1 MSQTASRSAIFLEEM
16 GIGAHWSLRHRPAA
30 LAPVDAADVAHEP
43 IAGAEPEQPVYA
55 QAAAERLAAGQPVR
69 ERPAT
74 EQLDS
79 TQPASEQPVHTQ
91 PANEQPV
98 REQPAPAPNPARAPM
113 QVPPPASAPRAVPA
127 ADAAPAARPAPRTD
141 MSEDDSTAWFDE
153 APVPARAAPVS
164 DEAIAAMD
172 WAQLRTAVAT
182 CTRCQ
187 LCATRRNAVN
197 GRGAT
202 DASWIALAAGPSRLD
217 EKDNQPI
224 AGEAG
229 QLFDNM
235 LKAIALKPDADVYVT
250 NLVKCRPAN
259 EDGGDRPPTI
269 DELTACRPYLHR
281 ELELTGA
288 AMVMT
293 FGQHAAKGLMMGPAA
308 RGKVMRYGAA
318 ELPVVA
324 TYHPDDL
331 LRRPEDKA
339 KAWGDLCLAKA
350 ARD

>member
-16 GIGAHWSLRHRPAA
+16 GVGAHWSLRNRPAA
-30 LAPVDAADVAHEP
+30 PAPVDV
-43 IAGAEPEQPVYA
+43 AEPAYEPSVDAEAEQSAFTKAVMQAVMEPSVVEPPVRAQPV
-55 QAAAERLAAGQPVR
+55 
-69 ERPAT
+69 
-74 EQLDS
+74 
-79 TQPASEQPVHTQ
+79 
-91 PANEQPV
+91 NEQPV
-98 REQPAPAPNPARAPM
+98 REQTAPVAARAPM
-113 QVPPPASAPRAVPA
+113 PEAVPA
-127 ADAAPAARPAPRTD
+127 STPRAAPVAAVEPVAAVQPAPRSD
-141 MSEDDSTAWFDE
+141 LSGDDSTAWFDE

-172 WAQLRTAVAT
+172 WAQLRTAVST

-202 DASWIALAAGPSRLD
+202 DASWIALSAGPSRLD
-217 EKDNQPI
+217 EKDNQPV

-229 QLFDNM
+229 QLLDNM

-250 NLVKCRPAN
+250 NLVKCRPAA
-259 EDGGDRPPTI
+259 EDGTERPPTI

-281 ELELTGA
+281 ELQLTGA
-288 AMVMT
+288 SMAMT

-308 RGKVMRYGAA
+308 RGKVMRYGDAG
-318 ELPVVA
+318 LPVVA

>member
-1 MSQTASRSAIFLEEM
+1 MSQTAARSAIFLEEM
-16 GIGAHWSLRHRPAA
+16 GVGAHWSLRNRP
-30 LAPVDAADVAHEP
+30 VAFVSDDG
-43 IAGAEPEQPVYA
+43 AGAVPEPLAEAEQSAYAPPAIERPVPEQPVRA
-55 QAAAERLAAGQPVR
+55 
-69 ERPAT
+69 
-74 EQLDS
+74 
-79 TQPASEQPVHTQ
+79 QPAF
-91 PANEQPV
+91 EQPV
-98 REQPAPAPNPARAPM
+98 REQPAPMPAPM
-113 QVPPPASAPRAVPA
+113 PAPPPQVSAPRAAPVGA
-127 ADAAPAARPAPRTD
+127 ADVAPVAPSAPRAD
-141 MSEDDSTAWFDE
+141 VAGDDSTAWFDE

-182 CTRCQ
+182 CTRCT
-187 LCATRRNAVN
+187 LCDTRRNAVN

-217 EKDNQPI
+217 EKDNRPV

-229 QLFDNM
+229 QLLDNM
-235 LKAIALKPDADVYVT
+235 LKAIALKPDTDVYVT
-250 NLVKCRPAN
+250 NLVKCRPAA
-259 EDGGDRPPTI
+259 EDGADRPPTI
-269 DELTACRPYLHR
+269 DELTACRPYLQR
-281 ELELTGA
+281 ELALTGA
-288 AMVMT
+288 SMAMT

-318 ELPVVA
+318 GLPVVA

>member
-1 MSQTASRSAIFLEEM
+1 MSQTATRSAIFLEEM
-16 GIGAHWSLRHRPAA
+16 GVGAHWSLRHRPAA
-30 LAPVDAADVAHEP
+30 QALDEGGEAAPEPVADA
-43 IAGAEPEQPVYA
+43 
-55 QAAAERLAAGQPVR
+55 
-69 ERPAT
+69 ERPAPA
-74 EQLDS
+74 
-79 TQPASEQPVHTQ
+79 QPAVERPAAEPPVRAQPVVEQQ
-91 PANEQPV
+91 PRTPMPEAAPPV
-98 REQPAPAPNPARAPM
+98 
-113 QVPPPASAPRAVPA
+113 VPPRAATELPAAPRAASEVPSAPRADS
-127 ADAAPAARPAPRTD
+127 AD
-141 MSEDDSTAWFDE
+141 DDSTAWFDE

-172 WAQLRTAVAT
+172 WAQLRTAVAS
-182 CTRCQ
+182 CTRCD

-197 GRGAT
+197 GRGPT
-202 DASWIALAAGPSRLD
+202 EASWIALAAGPSRLD
-217 EKDNQPI
+217 EKDQRAV

-229 QLFDNM
+229 QLLDNM

-250 NLVKCRPAN
+250 NLVKCRPSG
-259 EDGGDRPPTI
+259 EDGADRAPTV

-288 AMVMT
+288 AMAMT
-293 FGQHAAKGLMMGPAA
+293 FGQHAARGLMMGPAA

>member
-1 MSQTASRSAIFLEEM
+1 MSQAVSRSAIFLEEM
-16 GIGAHWSLRHRPAA
+16 GIGAHWSLRNRPTA
-30 LAPVDAADVAHEP
+30 LAPADAAVDAYEPSAD
-43 IAGAEPEQPVYA
+43 AEAEQSAFTQAVMRAVMESPAVEQPVRA
-55 QAAAERLAAGQPVR
+55 QPVN
-69 ERPAT
+69 
-74 EQLDS
+74 
-79 TQPASEQPVHTQ
+79 EQPVH
-91 PANEQPV
+91 
-98 REQPAPAPNPARAPM
+98 EQPASVDVRASMPEA
-113 QVPPPASAPRAVPA
+113 PPASAPRVVPVAAPSAPHTDPA
-127 ADAAPAARPAPRTD
+127 A
-141 MSEDDSTAWFDE
+141 DDSTAWFDE

-172 WAQLRTAVAT
+172 WTQLRTAVAT

-187 LCATRRNAVN
+187 LCNTRRNAVN

-217 EKDNQPI
+217 EKDNQPV

-229 QLFDNM
+229 QLLDNM

-250 NLVKCRPAN
+250 NLVKCRPAA
-259 EDGGDRPPTI
+259 EDGADRPPTI

-281 ELELTGA
+281 ELQLTGA
-288 AMVMT
+288 SMAMT

-308 RGKVMRYGAA
+308 RGKVMRYGDA

>member
-1 MSQTASRSAIFLEEM
+1 MSQTAARSAIFLEEM
-16 GIGAHWSLRHRPAA
+16 GVGAHWSLRNRPAA
-30 LAPVDAADVAHEP
+30 FAPDDADGAAPEP
-43 IAGAEPEQPVYA
+43 MAEAEQPAYA
-55 QAAAERLAAGQPVR
+55 PPAI
-69 ERPAT
+69 ERPVLA
-74 EQLDS
+74 
-79 TQPASEQPVHTQ
+79 QPAFEQPI
-91 PANEQPV
+91 
-98 REQPAPAPNPARAPM
+98 REQPAPMPASRPEAPP
-113 QVPPPASAPRAVPA
+113 VSAPRA
-127 ADAAPAARPAPRTD
+127 APVTAVDVAPVAPSAPRAD
-141 MSEDDSTAWFDE
+141 MAGDDSTAWFDE

-182 CTRCQ
+182 CTRCT
-187 LCATRRNAVN
+187 LCDTRRNAVN

-217 EKDNQPI
+217 EKDNQPV

-229 QLFDNM
+229 QLLDNM

-250 NLVKCRPAN
+250 NLVKCRPAG

-281 ELELTGA
+281 ELQLTGA
-288 AMVMT
+288 SMAMT

>member
-1 MSQTASRSAIFLEEM
+1 MSQTATRSAIFLEEM
-16 GIGAHWSLRHRPAA
+16 GIGAHWSLRNRPAA
-30 LAPVDAADVAHEP
+30 PASVDAAEP
-43 IAGAEPEQPVYA
+43 ADERLGEAEAEQSAFTRAVMQAVMEPPVVEQPVRA
-55 QAAAERLAAGQPVR
+55 HPV
-69 ERPAT
+69 
-74 EQLDS
+74 D
-79 TQPASEQPVHTQ
+79 
-91 PANEQPV
+91 EQPV
-98 REQPAPAPNPARAPM
+98 REQPAPAAARPPM
-113 QVPPPASAPRAVPA
+113 PEAPPASAPRAVPVTA
-127 ADAAPAARPAPRTD
+127 VDDAPMAPSAPRTD
-141 MSEDDSTAWFDE
+141 MAGDDSTAWFDE

-172 WAQLRTAVAT
+172 WAQLRTAVST

-202 DASWIALAAGPSRLD
+202 DASWIALSAGPSRLD
-217 EKDNQPI
+217 EKDNQPV

-229 QLFDNM
+229 QLLDNM

-250 NLVKCRPAN
+250 NLVKCRPAA
-259 EDGGDRPPTI
+259 EDGADRPPTI

-281 ELELTGA
+281 ELQLTGA
-288 AMVMT
+288 SMAMT

>member
-1 MSQTASRSAIFLEEM
+1 MSQTATRSAIFLEEM
-16 GIGAHWSLRHRPAA
+16 GVGAHWSLRNRPAA
-30 LAPVDAADVAHEP
+30 PTSVDAAEQADERLAE
-43 IAGAEPEQPVYA
+43 AEPEQA
-55 QAAAERLAAGQPVR
+55 AFTQAVMRAVMEPPAVEQPVR
-69 ERPAT
+69 A
-74 EQLDS
+74 
-79 TQPASEQPVHTQ
+79 QPV
-91 PANEQPV
+91 NEQPL
-98 REQPAPAPNPARAPM
+98 REQPAPAARAPM
-113 QVPPPASAPRAVPA
+113 SETPPASAPRAAPITAV
-127 ADAAPAARPAPRTD
+127 DAAPAAPSAD
-141 MSEDDSTAWFDE
+141 MDDSTAWFDE

-172 WAQLRTAVAT
+172 WAQLRIAVAT

-187 LCATRRNAVN
+187 LCNTRRNAVN

-217 EKDNQPI
+217 EKDNQPV

-229 QLFDNM
+229 QLLDNM

-250 NLVKCRPAN
+250 NLVKCRPAA
-259 EDGGDRPPTI
+259 EDGADRPPTI

-281 ELELTGA
+281 ELQLTGA
-288 AMVMT
+288 SMAMT

>member
-1 MSQTASRSAIFLEEM
+1 MSQTATRSAIFLEEM
-16 GIGAHWSLRHRPAA
+16 GVGAHWSLRNRPAA
-30 LAPVDAADVAHEP
+30 PAPVDAAVQADQP
-43 IAGAEPEQPVYA
+43 SMDAEAEQAAFTHAVMQAVMERPVVEQPVRA
-55 QAAAERLAAGQPVR
+55 QPV
-69 ERPAT
+69 
-74 EQLDS
+74 
-79 TQPASEQPVHTQ
+79 SEQPAREQ
-91 PANEQPV
+91 PA
-98 REQPAPAPNPARAPM
+98 REQPAPAAARAPM
-113 QVPPPASAPRAVPA
+113 PEAPPPASAPHAAPVTAV
-127 ADAAPAARPAPRTD
+127 DAAPAAPSAPRSD
-141 MSEDDSTAWFDE
+141 PAGDDSTAWFDE
-153 APVPARAAPVS
+153 APVPTRAAPVS

-187 LCATRRNAVN
+187 LCTTRRNAVN

-217 EKDNQPI
+217 EKDNQPV

-229 QLFDNM
+229 QLLDNM
-235 LKAIALKPDADVYVT
+235 LKAIALKPSADVYVT
-250 NLVKCRPAN
+250 NLVKCRPAA
-259 EDGGDRPPTI
+259 EDGTDRPPTI

-281 ELELTGA
+281 ELQLTGA
-288 AMVMT
+288 SMAMT

>member
-1 MSQTASRSAIFLEEM
+1 MSQTAARSAIFLEEM
-16 GIGAHWSLRHRPAA
+16 GVGAHWSLRNRPTAP
-30 LAPVDAADVAHEP
+30 APVDAAEAADEP
-43 IAGAEPEQPVYA
+43 SVDAEAEQSAFTRAVMQAVMEPPVVEQPVRA
-55 QAAAERLAAGQPVR
+55 QPV
-69 ERPAT
+69 
-74 EQLDS
+74 
-79 TQPASEQPVHTQ
+79 
-91 PANEQPV
+91 NEQPV
-98 REQPAPAPNPARAPM
+98 RVQPVHEQPAPVPARAPM
-113 QVPPPASAPRAVPA
+113 SEASPASAPRAAPV
-127 ADAAPAARPAPRTD
+127 AAPSAQRDD
-141 MSEDDSTAWFDE
+141 MSSDDSTAWFDE
-153 APVPARAAPVS
+153 APVPTRAAPVS

-217 EKDNQPI
+217 EKDNQPV

-229 QLFDNM
+229 QLLDNM
-235 LKAIALKPDADVYVT
+235 LKAIALKPDTDVYVT
-250 NLVKCRPAN
+250 NLVKCRPAA
-259 EDGGDRPPTI
+259 EDGADRPPTI

-281 ELELTGA
+281 ELQLTGA
-288 AMVMT
+288 SMAMT

>member
-1 MSQTASRSAIFLEEM
+1 MSQAATRSAVFLEEM
-16 GIGAHWSLRHRPAA
+16 GIGAHWSLRNRPAA
-30 LAPVDAADVAHEP
+30 PAPVDAAVQADKP
-43 IAGAEPEQPVYA
+43 SMDAEAEQAAFTHAVMQAVMERPVVEQPVRA
-55 QAAAERLAAGQPVR
+55 RPV
-69 ERPAT
+69 
-74 EQLDS
+74 D
-79 TQPASEQPVHTQ
+79 EQPV
-91 PANEQPV
+91 PERPV
-98 REQPAPAPNPARAPM
+98 REQPAPVAARASMPEAA
-113 QVPPPASAPRAVPA
+113 PPVNAPRAAPVTTV
-127 ADAAPAARPAPRTD
+127 DAAPAAPSAPRAD
-141 MSEDDSTAWFDE
+141 MAADDSTAWFDE
-153 APVPARAAPVS
+153 APVPTRAAPVS

-187 LCATRRNAVN
+187 LCTTRRNAVN

-217 EKDNQPI
+217 EKDNQPV

-229 QLFDNM
+229 QLLDNM

-250 NLVKCRPAN
+250 NLVKCRPAA
-259 EDGGDRPPTI
+259 EDGTDRPPTI

-281 ELELTGA
+281 ELQLTGA
-288 AMVMT
+288 SMAMT

>member
-1 MSQTASRSAIFLEEM
+1 MSQTATRSAIFLEEM
-16 GIGAHWSLRHRPAA
+16 GVGAHWSLRNRPAA
-30 LAPVDAADVAHEP
+30 PAPVDV
-43 IAGAEPEQPVYA
+43 AEPAYEPLVDAEAEQSAFTKAVMQAVMEPPVVEQPVRA
-55 QAAAERLAAGQPVR
+55 QPV
-69 ERPAT
+69 
-74 EQLDS
+74 
-79 TQPASEQPVHTQ
+79 
-91 PANEQPV
+91 NEQPV
-98 REQPAPAPNPARAPM
+98 REQPAPVAARAPM
-113 QVPPPASAPRAVPA
+113 PEAVPASAQRAVPVA
-127 ADAAPAARPAPRTD
+127 AVEPVAAVQPAPRSD
-141 MSEDDSTAWFDE
+141 MSGDDSTAWFDE

-172 WAQLRTAVAT
+172 WALLRTAVST

-197 GRGAT
+197 GRGAA
-202 DASWIALAAGPSRLD
+202 DASWIALSAGPSRLD
-217 EKDNQPI
+217 EKDNQPV

-229 QLFDNM
+229 QLLDNM

-250 NLVKCRPAN
+250 NLVKCRPAA
-259 EDGGDRPPTI
+259 EDGTDRPPTI

-281 ELELTGA
+281 ELQLTGA
-288 AMVMT
+288 SMVMT

-308 RGKVMRYGAA
+308 RGKVMRYGDAG
-318 ELPVVA
+318 LPVVA

>member
-1 MSQTASRSAIFLEEM
+1 MSQTATRSAIFLEEM
-16 GIGAHWSLRHRPAA
+16 GVGAHWSLRNRPAA
-30 LAPVDAADVAHEP
+30 PAAVDAAEP
-43 IAGAEPEQPVYA
+43 AYEASVDAEAEQSAFTRAVMQAVMEPPV
-55 QAAAERLAAGQPVR
+55 V
-69 ERPAT
+69 
-74 EQLDS
+74 
-79 TQPASEQPVHTQ
+79 
-91 PANEQPV
+91 EQPV
-98 REQPAPAPNPARAPM
+98 RAQPVNEQPIREQPAREQPVPAAARVPMPEAP
-113 QVPPPASAPRAVPA
+113 QASAPRAAPVTA
-127 ADAAPAARPAPRTD
+127 IDAAPAASSAD
-141 MSEDDSTAWFDE
+141 MDDSTAWFDE

-187 LCATRRNAVN
+187 LCNTRRNAVN

-217 EKDNQPI
+217 EKDNQPV

-229 QLFDNM
+229 QLLDNM

-250 NLVKCRPAN
+250 NLVKCRPAA
-259 EDGGDRPPTI
+259 EDGTDRPPTI

-281 ELELTGA
+281 ELQLTGA
-288 AMVMT
+288 SMAMT
-293 FGQHAAKGLMMGPAA
+293 FGQHAAQGLMMGPAA

>member
-16 GIGAHWSLRHRPAA
+16 GVGAHWSLRNRPAA
-30 LAPVDAADVAHEP
+30 SAPVDVVEPADERL
-43 IAGAEPEQPVYA
+43 AEADAEQSAFTQAVMRAVMERPVVEQPVRA
-55 QAAAERLAAGQPVR
+55 QPVN
-69 ERPAT
+69 
-74 EQLDS
+74 
-79 TQPASEQPVHTQ
+79 EQPVH
-91 PANEQPV
+91 
-98 REQPAPAPNPARAPM
+98 EQPAAVAARAPM
-113 QVPPPASAPRAVPA
+113 PEAPPASAPRVAPV
-127 ADAAPAARPAPRTD
+127 AAPSAPRAD
-141 MSEDDSTAWFDE
+141 MAADDSTAWFDE

-172 WAQLRTAVAT
+172 WAQLRSAVAT

-217 EKDNQPI
+217 EKDNQPV

-229 QLFDNM
+229 QLLDNM

-250 NLVKCRPAN
+250 NLVKCRPAAG
-259 EDGGDRPPTI
+259 DGADRPPTV

-281 ELELTGA
+281 ELQLTGA
-288 AMVMT
+288 SMAMT

-308 RGKVMRYGAA
+308 RGKVMRYGDAG
-318 ELPVVA
+318 LPVVA

>member
-1 MSQTASRSAIFLEEM
+1 ME
-16 GIGAHWSLRHRPAA
+16 P
-30 LAPVDAADVAHEP
+30 PVV
-43 IAGAEPEQPVYA
+43 
-55 QAAAERLAAGQPVR
+55 
-69 ERPAT
+69 
-74 EQLDS
+74 
-79 TQPASEQPVHTQ
+79 
-91 PANEQPV
+91 EQPV
-98 REQPAPAPNPARAPM
+98 RAQPVNEQPIREQPAREQPVPAAARVPMPEAP
-113 QVPPPASAPRAVPA
+113 QASAPRAAPVTA
-127 ADAAPAARPAPRTD
+127 IDAAPAASSAD
-141 MSEDDSTAWFDE
+141 MDDSTAWFDE

-187 LCATRRNAVN
+187 LCTTRRNAVN

-217 EKDNQPI
+217 EKDNQPV

-229 QLFDNM
+229 QLLDNM

-250 NLVKCRPAN
+250 NLVKCRPAA
-259 EDGGDRPPTI
+259 EDGTDRPPTI

-281 ELELTGA
+281 ELQLTGA
-288 AMVMT
+288 SMAMT

>member
-1 MSQTASRSAIFLEEM
+1 MSQTAARSAIFLEEM
-16 GIGAHWSLRHRPAA
+16 GVGAHWSLRNRPAA
-30 LAPVDAADVAHEP
+30 SAPVDAVEPADERL
-43 IAGAEPEQPVYA
+43 AEADAEQSAFTQAVMRAVMERPVVEQPVRA
-55 QAAAERLAAGQPVR
+55 QPVN
-69 ERPAT
+69 
-74 EQLDS
+74 
-79 TQPASEQPVHTQ
+79 EQPVH
-91 PANEQPV
+91 
-98 REQPAPAPNPARAPM
+98 EQPAAVAARAPM
-113 QVPPPASAPRAVPA
+113 PEAPPASAPRV
-127 ADAAPAARPAPRTD
+127 APVTAPSAPRAD
-141 MSEDDSTAWFDE
+141 MAADDSTAWFDE

-172 WAQLRTAVAT
+172 WAQLRSAVAT

-217 EKDNQPI
+217 EKDNQPV

-229 QLFDNM
+229 QLLDNM

-250 NLVKCRPAN
+250 NLVKCRPAAG
-259 EDGGDRPPTI
+259 DGADRPPTV

-281 ELELTGA
+281 ELQLTGA
-288 AMVMT
+288 SMAMT

-308 RGKVMRYGAA
+308 RGKVMRYGDAG
-318 ELPVVA
+318 LPVVA

>member
-1 MSQTASRSAIFLEEM
+1 MSQTAARSAIFLEEM
-16 GIGAHWSLRHRPAA
+16 GVGAHWSLRNRPAA
-30 LAPVDAADVAHEP
+30 SAPVDVVEPADERL
-43 IAGAEPEQPVYA
+43 AEADAEQSAFTQAVMRAVMERPVVEQPVRA
-55 QAAAERLAAGQPVR
+55 QPVN
-69 ERPAT
+69 
-74 EQLDS
+74 
-79 TQPASEQPVHTQ
+79 EQPVH
-91 PANEQPV
+91 
-98 REQPAPAPNPARAPM
+98 EQPAAVAARAPM
-113 QVPPPASAPRAVPA
+113 PEAPPASAPRV
-127 ADAAPAARPAPRTD
+127 APVTAPSAPRAD
-141 MSEDDSTAWFDE
+141 MAADDSTAWFDE

-172 WAQLRTAVAT
+172 WAQLRSAVAT

-217 EKDNQPI
+217 EKDNQPV

-229 QLFDNM
+229 QLLDNM

-250 NLVKCRPAN
+250 NLVKCRPAAG
-259 EDGGDRPPTI
+259 DGADRPPTV

-281 ELELTGA
+281 ELQLTGA
-288 AMVMT
+288 SMAMT

-308 RGKVMRYGAA
+308 RGKVMRYGDAG
-318 ELPVVA
+318 LPVVA

>member
-1 MSQTASRSAIFLEEM
+1 MSQTATRSAIFLEEM
-16 GIGAHWSLRHRPAA
+16 GVGAHWSLRNRPAA
-30 LAPVDAADVAHEP
+30 QASVDAVEQAD
-43 IAGAEPEQPVYA
+43 
-55 QAAAERLAAGQPVR
+55 ERLAEAEAEQSAFTRAVMQAVMEPPVVEQRVRAQPV
-69 ERPAT
+69 
-74 EQLDS
+74 
-79 TQPASEQPVHTQ
+79 
-91 PANEQPV
+91 NEQPLREQPI
-98 REQPAPAPNPARAPM
+98 REQPAPAAARAPM
-113 QVPPPASAPRAVPA
+113 PETPPASAPRAAPVTA
-127 ADAAPAARPAPRTD
+127 IDAAPAAPSAD
-141 MSEDDSTAWFDE
+141 MDDSTAWFDE

-164 DEAIAAMD
+164 DEAIAVMD
-172 WAQLRTAVAT
+172 WPQLRTAVAT

-187 LCATRRNAVN
+187 LCNTRRNAVN
-197 GRGAT
+197 GRGPT

-229 QLFDNM
+229 QLLDNM

-250 NLVKCRPAN
+250 NLVKCRPAA
-259 EDGGDRPPTI
+259 EDGADRPPTI

-281 ELELTGA
+281 ELQLTGA
-288 AMVMT
+288 SMAMT

>member
-1 MSQTASRSAIFLEEM
+1 MSQTATRSAIFLEEM
-16 GIGAHWSLRHRPAA
+16 GVGAHWSLRDRPTAR
-30 LAPVDAADVAHEP
+30 APVDAAEQADERL
-43 IAGAEPEQPVYA
+43 AEAEADQAAFTHAVMQAVMERPAVEQPVRA
-55 QAAAERLAAGQPVR
+55 
-69 ERPAT
+69 
-74 EQLDS
+74 
-79 TQPASEQPVHTQ
+79 QPAIEQP
-91 PANEQPV
+91 A
-98 REQPAPAPNPARAPM
+98 REQPAPPAARAPM
-113 QVPPPASAPRAVPA
+113 PEAPPASAPRAAPA
-127 ADAAPAARPAPRTD
+127 TADAARTAPSAPGTD
-141 MSEDDSTAWFDE
+141 MPNDDSTAWFDE
-153 APVPARAAPVS
+153 APVPTRAAPVS

-197 GRGAT
+197 GRGST
-202 DASWIALAAGPSRLD
+202 EASWIALAAGPSRLD
-217 EKDNQPI
+217 EKDNQPV

-229 QLFDNM
+229 QLLDNM

-250 NLVKCRPAN
+250 NLVKCRPAA
-259 EDGGDRPPTI
+259 EDGADRPPTI

-281 ELELTGA
+281 ELQLTGA
-288 AMVMT
+288 SMAMT

>member
-1 MSQTASRSAIFLEEM
+1 MSQTATRSAIFLEEM
-16 GIGAHWSLRHRPAA
+16 GIGAHWSLRNRPV
-30 LAPVDAADVAHEP
+30 APPAVDAAEP
-43 IAGAEPEQPVYA
+43 ADERLAEAEADQAAFTRAVMQAVMEPAAVEQPVRA
-55 QAAAERLAAGQPVR
+55 QPVN
-69 ERPAT
+69 E
-74 EQLDS
+74 
-79 TQPASEQPVHTQ
+79 QPASEQP
-91 PANEQPV
+91 APV
-98 REQPAPAPNPARAPM
+98 AARAPM
-113 QVPPPASAPRAVPA
+113 PEAPPASAPRAAPVTA
-127 ADAAPAARPAPRTD
+127 IDAAPAAPSAD
-141 MSEDDSTAWFDE
+141 MDDSTAWFDE

-187 LCATRRNAVN
+187 LCNTRRNAVN

-217 EKDNQPI
+217 EKDNQPV

-229 QLFDNM
+229 QLLDNM
-235 LKAIALKPDADVYVT
+235 LKAIALKPGADVYVT
-250 NLVKCRPAN
+250 NLVKCRPAA
-259 EDGGDRPPTI
+259 EDGADRPPTI

-281 ELELTGA
+281 ELQLTGA
-288 AMVMT
+288 SMAMT

>member
-1 MSQTASRSAIFLEEM
+1 MNQPLSRSAIFLEEM
-16 GIGAHWSLRHRPAA
+16 GVGTHWSLRNRPAA
-30 LAPVDAADVAHEP
+30 TAAADFAGPADAPPVDAE
-43 IAGAEPEQPVYA
+43 AEQSAFTRAVMQAVMEDPV
-55 QAAAERLAAGQPVR
+55 L
-69 ERPAT
+69 
-74 EQLDS
+74 
-79 TQPASEQPVHTQ
+79 
-91 PANEQPV
+91 EQPV
-98 REQPAPAPNPARAPM
+98 RAQPVRAQPVRAQPVNEQSVHEQQAPAAVRAP
-113 QVPPPASAPRAVPA
+113 VPEAPSASAARVAPVAAPSAPRSDMAV
-127 ADAAPAARPAPRTD
+127 
-141 MSEDDSTAWFDE
+141 DDSTAWFDE
-153 APVPARAAPVS
+153 APAPARAAPVT

-182 CTRCQ
+182 CTRCE
-187 LCATRRNAVN
+187 LCTTRRNAVN
-197 GRGAT
+197 GRGPTEA
-202 DASWIALAAGPSRLD
+202 AWIALAAGPSRLD
-217 EKDNQPI
+217 EKDKQPV

-229 QLFDNM
+229 QLLDNM

-250 NLVKCRPAN
+250 NLVKCRPAT
-259 EDGGDRPPTI
+259 EDGADRPPTI

-281 ELELTGA
+281 ELQLTGA
-288 AMVMT
+288 SMAMT